1 MNKFLRSSAFTLAFG
16 YVAFGIAALI
26 LFAAPLWYAYYVTLQ
41 DARREG
47 LRTDAQRL
55 SEIFRRQGVSG
66 LSTYIDNRVGM
77 QIPGERILLLADST
91 LHPMSGNLPE
101 WPASVPP
108 APGEYDLPIQL
119 SGNDTRAMFV
129 ENVLP
134 GNYHLLVG
142 RDQALFAP
150 LAARFWFGL
159 GAAIA
164 VLSIAG
170 VFGGL
175 MIRRAVL
182 VRVDGIHHTVQ
193 AIVRGDW
200 SHRLPMKAGS
210 DELNTLSMTIN
221 AMLDQIEQL
230 LHGVR
235 DVSNSIAHD
244 LRTPLAELR
253 SRLEELSLTRPEA
266 EETFAEIDGAVVDVD
281 RVIRIFNALL
291 RLAEID
297 TGMRRSGFVPVNAA
311 DVARQAVDFYLPAA
325 ELKGVTLSYRGSGPA
340 HISGDPV
347 LLAQAIGNLIDN
359 ALKYT
364 NAGGAITVEVRE
376 LSDNRIQITVADDG
390 PGIPDAEKPKVSARF
405 YRGDASRGT
414 PGVGLGLT
422 LVASVAKVHGGVLE
436 LGDNNPGLRATMIIS
451 AHTAGVL
458 PPVVTTAGTAGAL
471 QSPVAAAGTASTSA
485 AGVEDAGAA
494 GGKAVAECK
503 AVVTECKAVV
513 VEGKVAAEAHAADHN
528 LRMRSVS

>member
-1 MNKFLRSSAFTLAFG
+1 MNRFLRSSAFTLAFG
-16 YVAFGIAALI
+16 YVVFGIAALI

-55 SEIFRRQGVSG
+55 TEIFHRQGVSG

-77 QIPGERILLLADST
+77 QIPGERILLFADST

-101 WPASVPP
+101 WPAAVPSE
-108 APGEYDLPIQL
+108 PGEYDLPITL
-119 SGNDTRAMFV
+119 AGADTRAMFV
-129 ENVLP
+129 ENLLP
-134 GNYHLLVG
+134 GDYHLLVG
-142 RDQALFAP
+142 RDQSLFAP
-150 LAARFWFGL
+150 LAARFWIGL
-159 GAAIA
+159 SAAIA

-170 VFGGL
+170 VVGGL

-182 VRVDGIHHTVQ
+182 LRVDGIHNTVQ

-200 SHRLPMKAGS
+200 SHRLPTKAAS
-210 DELNTLSMTIN
+210 DELNMLSMTIN
-221 AMLDQIEQL
+221 GMLDQIEQL

-235 DVSNSIAHD
+235 DVSNAIAHD

-266 EETFAEIDGAVVDVD
+266 EETFAEIDDAVVDVD
-281 RVIRIFNALL
+281 RVILIFNALL

-297 TGMRRSGFVPVNAA
+297 TGMRRSGFVSVDAA

-325 ELKGVTLSYRGSGPA
+325 ELGSVTLSYRGMGPA

-364 NAGGAITVEVRE
+364 SAGGAISVEVRD
-376 LSDNRIQITVADDG
+376 LADSRIQITVADDG
-390 PGIPDAEKPKVSARF
+390 PGIPDEEKPKVSARF

-436 LGDNNPGLRATMIIS
+436 LGDNHPGLRANMIIS
-451 AHTAGVL
+451 AHTAGAL
-458 PPVVTTAGTAGAL
+458 QPVVG
-471 QSPVAAAGTASTSA
+471 AAGTLGVLQPASVDKVPGDTSGSDQRPGGSA
-485 AGVEDAGAA
+485 A
-494 GGKAVAECK
+494 
-503 AVVTECKAVV
+503 
-513 VEGKVAAEAHAADHN
+513 HN
-528 LRMRSVS
+528 LRIRSVS